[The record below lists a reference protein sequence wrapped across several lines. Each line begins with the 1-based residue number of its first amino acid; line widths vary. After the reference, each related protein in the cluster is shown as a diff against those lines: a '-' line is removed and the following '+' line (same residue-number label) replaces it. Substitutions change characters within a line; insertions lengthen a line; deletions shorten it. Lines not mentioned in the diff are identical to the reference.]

1 MSQLVVLTTCWL
13 PGTDLTIENM
23 GTAKWLEDE
32 HWRRMEIAV
41 ANGIALALNG

>member
-1 MSQLVVLTTCWL
+1 MALTNRWM
-13 PGTDLTIENM
+13 PGAEPSIENM

-32 HWRRMEIAV
+32 YWRRMEIAT